1 METTR
6 LSYRWALLFLFG
18 ICLALWPLAGHAA
31 PPAAIGLPDDV
42 DEAAQLGLTVTK
54 SANVAQASAG
64 ATIVYTYRVTNTGT
78 VALSGITAVDSRLG
92 AVAGIATSLAPNAAT
107 SATMNYV
114 VQPGDAVGPL
124 VNTVTVTGS
133 DGTGGSVTATA
144 STTVQIVSPTAL
156 ERTEQPGQQR
166 VPLFLPYIEP

>member
-1 METTR
+1 
-6 LSYRWALLFLFG
+6 
-18 ICLALWPLAGHAA
+18 
-31 PPAAIGLPDDV
+31 
-42 DEAAQLGLTVTK
+42 
-54 SANVAQASAG
+54 
-64 ATIVYTYRVTNTGT
+64 
-78 VALSGITAVDSRLG
+78 
-92 AVAGIATSLAPNAAT
+92 
-107 SATMNYV
+107 

-144 STTVQIVSPTAL
+144 TTTVQIVSPTAL